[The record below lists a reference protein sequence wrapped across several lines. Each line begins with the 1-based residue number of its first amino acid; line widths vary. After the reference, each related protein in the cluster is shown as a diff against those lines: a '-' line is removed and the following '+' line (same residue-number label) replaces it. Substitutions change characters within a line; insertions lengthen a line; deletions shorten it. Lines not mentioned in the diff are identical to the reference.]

1 MLSRLVDDL
10 NYQYEK
16 LFQALPDGRFIDEL
30 TFLELTK
37 NLTPQAFVVKPK
49 QEPISQ
55 VLSFDDDD

>member
-1 MLSRLVDDL
+1 LLSRLVDDL

-49 QEPISQ
+49 Q
-55 VLSFDDDD
+55 